1 MNNRVRAYAAS
12 LACAALACLAVTT
25 ARAQSQSPDPDLL
38 ALGIGA
44 YNVLHQDKE
53 FQFRAEYRFADRFL
67 YVLEPVVG
75 VLATNRDTLYGYGG
89 FRADIVLGQ
98 HFVIMPVAAVGYW
111 HRGDGKDLGAA
122 TEFKTGGE
130 FAYRFSDGS
139 RLGAAFDHISNAG
152 IGKKNPGVESALLV
166 YSIPLPGWR

>member
-1 MNNRVRAYAAS
+1 MNNWARA
-12 LACAALACLAVTT
+12 AALGVALVCFVVTT
-25 ARAQSQSPDPDLL
+25 AARGQPAEPDLL
-38 ALGIGA
+38 ALALGP
-44 YNVLHQDKE
+44 YNVLHEDKE
-53 FQFRAEYRFADRFL
+53 FQMRAEYRFADRFL
-67 YVLEPVVG
+67 YILRPVVG

-89 FRADIVLGQ
+89 FRAEARLGE

-166 YSIPLPGWR
+166 FSIPLSGWR